1 MLMYTYEIL
10 PLINTLCVTETLVN
24 ATHTHTTKTAGHN
37 EFA

>member
-24 ATHTHTTKTAGHN
+24 ATHTHN
-37 EFA
+37 EDSRTQ